1 MMTLETSIPEAIIVT
16 SVPTTELFVKVSS
29 IGVESVSINPRK
41 KVSTDVMI
49 TSTRTPL
56 LPETALQPSLNSL
69 INDWVCL
76 YVLEARPL
84 RTANVTATVTKKVQ
98 MSMISSS
105 LISETVS
112 RNPAMM
118 GDIRNFAEP
127 AT

>member
-98 MSMISSS
+98 ISMISSS

-112 RNPAMM
+112 RNPAMT

>member
-1 MMTLETSIPEAIIVT
+1 MITLETNIPEATIVT
-16 SVPTTELFVKVSS
+16 SVPTTELLVKVSS

-49 TSTRTPL
+49 TSTSTPL
-56 LPETALQPSLNSL
+56 LSETAPQPSLNSL
-69 INDWVCL
+69 INDWVCP

-84 RTANVTATVTKKVQ
+84 RTARVTPTVTKNVQ
-98 MSMISSS
+98 MSMTSSS

-112 RNPAMM
+112 RKPAIT